1 MNMLGNFFNFWVMI
15 GFISFGFSCKNANK
29 TPVANPIQLIKM
41 DSFNFDAD
49 SAWVEASYPVFNDT
63 LLNAKVKAE
72 ILQYC
77 KISLMTNDNS
87 SLENAAK
94 DFAKQG
100 IDLRKEYPETPLGKF
115 YAKIQINP
123 HAVTDSLISMSMRT
137 EYYMG
142 GELPI
147 QSAAGL
153 NYVVAKANFLPSSA
167 IVQNQT
173 EVHKLAVAEIAKNQ
187 QIIQSPN
194 SLTDKIALSKD
205 SIFLYY
211 MGANVSVEQIVEV
224 KLPRSVIKI
233 SLK

>member
-1 MNMLGNFFNFWVMI
+1 MLGKFFYI
-15 GFISFGFSCKNANK
+15 LLALGFTIFGFSCKNTTNK
-29 TPVANPIQLIKM
+29 PTSKPIELVKM

-63 LLNAKVKAE
+63 LLNSKIQKQ

-115 YAKIQINP
+115 YAKIKINL
-123 HAVTDSLISMSMRT
+123 HSLTDSLISMSMHA

-147 QSAAGL
+147 QNALGL
-153 NYVVAKANFLPSSA
+153 NYVITKANFLPSNA
-167 IVQNQT
+167 IVQNENELHQ
-173 EVHKLAVAEIAKNQ
+173 LATVEIGKNQ
-187 QIIQSPN
+187 QVIQAPDSP
-194 SLTDKIALSKD
+194 TDKIAFSKD

-211 MGANVSVEQIVEV
+211 RGADVSVEQIVEV
-224 KLPRSVIKI
+224 RLPRSAVKTKPIK
-233 SLK
+233 